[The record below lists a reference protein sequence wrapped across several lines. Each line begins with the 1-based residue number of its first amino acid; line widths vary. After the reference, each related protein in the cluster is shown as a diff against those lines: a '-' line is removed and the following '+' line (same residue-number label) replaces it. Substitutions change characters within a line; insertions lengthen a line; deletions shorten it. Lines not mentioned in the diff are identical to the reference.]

1 VAQMVDRTEDRSVVP
16 KADRSVVQRVVR
28 TEDRSEV
35 PKVGRSGARMEVPK
49 VGRSEVSRVDRMAA
63 PTEDRSVAQMV
74 DRKVVRMEAQK
85 ADRSGVRK
93 VVPRVDRTGECSEG
107 SGRMAEPVEVLLWLQ
122 VGVRWR
128 FPLRVQVGP
137 RAVLPEPR
145 ARALPK
151 SQARGLPAWK
161 EAVRAGGQQR
171 GLARPQEVPQ
181 EPEMPAHDV
190 LVLVKGEGRWRR

>member
-1 VAQMVDRTEDRSVVP
+1 MVQKEAPMGVP
-16 KADRSVVQRVVR
+16 KADRSVTQMEGPRAGRSVVQMEARWVDWKVDR
-28 TEDRSEV
+28 TEVPRAGHSVVQMEAPRVDCSEV
-35 PKVGRSGARMEVPK
+35 QKVGRSGARMEVLR
-49 VGRSEVSRVDRMAA
+49 VARSEDRM
-63 PTEDRSVAQMV
+63 EERL
-74 DRKVVRMEAQK
+74 
-85 ADRSGVRK
+85 
-93 VVPRVDRTGECSEG
+93 EG
-107 SGRMAEPVEVLLWLQ
+107 SGRMVEPAGVLPRLQ
-122 VGVRWR
+122 VGAVEVRWR

>member
-28 TEDRSEV
+28 KEDRSEV
-35 PKVGRSGARMEVPK
+35 PKVGRSGAQMEVPK
-49 VGRSEVSRVDRMAA
+49 EGRSEVSRVDRMAA
-63 PTEDRSVAQMV
+63 RTEG
-74 DRKVVRMEAQK
+74 RKVVRKEAQK

-93 VVPRVDRTGECSEG
+93 VVPRVDRTGECLEG
-107 SGRMAEPVEVLLWLQ
+107 SGRMAEPVEVLLRLQ
-122 VGVRWR
+122 VGVVEVRWR

-161 EAVRAGGQQR
+161 EAVRAGGQRR
-171 GLARPQEVPQ
+171 GVARPQEVPQ
-181 EPEMPAHDV
+181 EPERPAHDV